1 VDACSPAFVAR
12 VAGLGG
18 LLLSGCLTVGP
29 AGFVRQGEHAC
40 YRAWCDVN
48 TLNAPALYFETA
60 RRIPYAEER
69 VQCYP
74 PIDRRM
80 PGPRLLLA
88 THQSVPVGP
97 PDSAATLAP
106 PQASPGPTRPP
117 AVAPAPVT
125 SEPELLPPPPAP

>member
-1 VDACSPAFVAR
+1 M
-12 VAGLGG
+12 
-18 LLLSGCLTVGP
+18 LSGCLTVGP

-60 RRIPYAEER
+60 RRLPYAEER

-88 THQSVPVGP
+88 THQSVLVGP

-106 PQASPGPTRPP
+106 PHASPGPAEPR